1 MVVPSGLFVR
11 REDAQHEQGQP
22 GVLTTSWEV
31 TGVLAEGGV
40 PFGERSESVLPLSAP
55 QAKKNVGLNA
65 VLAPRYPA
73 WAGPS
78 VTGGRNCVPV
88 TNLSCAN

>member
-1 MVVPSGLFVR
+1 M
-11 REDAQHEQGQP
+11 HEP

-55 QAKKNVGLNA
+55 QAKKVLGLNA
-65 VLAPRYPA
+65 VVSRFER
-73 WAGPS
+73 GQS
-78 VTGGRNCVPV
+78 EEQR
-88 TNLSCAN
+88 

>member
-1 MVVPSGLFVR
+1 M
-11 REDAQHEQGQP
+11 HEP

-55 QAKKNVGLNA
+55 QATKILGLNA
-65 VLAPRYPA
+65 VL
-73 WAGPS
+73 
-78 VTGGRNCVPV
+78 
-88 TNLSCAN
+88 LDF

>member
-1 MVVPSGLFVR
+1 MALFFFSSIYL
-11 REDAQHEQGQP
+11 DDP

-55 QAKKNVGLNA
+55 QAMKTLGLNA
-65 VLAPRYPA
+65 VL
-73 WAGPS
+73 
-78 VTGGRNCVPV
+78 
-88 TNLSCAN
+88 LDF